1 MRICRRIHK
10 LTNSV
15 YCKAGIQS
23 KKGRYWTSP
32 TIWRNCVGLENK
44 WSDIMVILE
53 VEIGVSTSLQEV
65 IPAQVRMS
73 MIYDVVRSAVFGS
86 HGRRTIR
93 CWRAADWGGEHSNLG
108 SEGRCN
114 SKEDCAADSLPS
126 NTKKIKGLKFWKTP
140 QLSLSLLYPWLLGW
154 NSLGF
159 FPIFLF

>member
-65 IPAQVRMS
+65 IPAQVRIS
-73 MIYDVVRSAVFGS
+73 MIYDAVRCAIFGS

-93 CWRAADWGGEHSNLG
+93 CWRAAGRGGEDSNLG

-114 SKEDCAADSLPS
+114 SKEESVLVVVTDLE
-126 NTKKIKGLKFWKTP
+126 IF
-140 QLSLSLLYPWLLGW
+140 
-154 NSLGF
+154 NSKWGEPTSIAGGKMGRRVLTAEGSDTN
-159 FPIFLF
+159 